1 MSRPTPLL
9 LSLALAAVVIPA
21 AAIRSQAG
29 QPSAPVAHSTH
40 AVPAPSSS
48 ATSAQRLPLTVQG
61 ASVVAVPPGATETSA
76 GMTLRNPGKTPVVLT
91 SARSSAA
98 GHVMLMTTRRDAQGR
113 VGMSGVKSLTV
124 PAGGQL
130 ILKPGGDHLMLM
142 DLMRPLK
149 PGERVPLVLV
159 ARDGRTLTVSAT
171 VRLP

>member
-9 LSLALAAVVIPA
+9 LSLALAAVLIPA

-29 QPSAPVAHSTH
+29 QT
-40 AVPAPSSS
+40 PAP
-48 ATSAQRLPLTVQG
+48 ATHTGHATPTPVSTSTARLALTVQG
-61 ASVVAVPPGATETSA
+61 ASVIAVPPGATETSA
-76 GMTLRNPGKTPVVLT
+76 GMTLRNPGRTPVVLT
-91 SARSSAA
+91 AARSNVA

-113 VGMSGVKSLTV
+113 VGMSAVKSLTV

-130 ILKPGGDHLMLM
+130 TLKPGGDHLMLM
-142 DLMRPLK
+142 DLKRALR
-149 PGERVPLVLV
+149 PGERLPLVLT

>member
-29 QPSAPVAHSTH
+29 Q
-40 AVPAPSSS
+40 APSSPAHS
-48 ATSAQRLPLTVQG
+48 GHTAAAPASSSTQRLPLGVQG
-61 ASVVAVPPGATETSA
+61 ASVIAVPPGATETSA

-91 SARSSAA
+91 AARSSAA

-130 ILKPGGDHLMLM
+130 VLKPGGDHLMLM
-142 DLMRPLK
+142 DLKRPLRL
-149 PGERVPLVLV
+149 GERVPLVLV
-159 ARDGRTLTVSAT
+159 ARDGRTLSVSAT

>member
-29 QPSAPVAHSTH
+29 QPPASPDHSAH
-40 AVPAPSSS
+40 AAPAS
-48 ATSAQRLPLTVQG
+48 TSAKRLLLTVQG
-61 ASVVAVPPGATETSA
+61 ASVIAVPPGATETSA

-91 SARSSAA
+91 DARSNVA

-113 VGMSGVKSLTV
+113 VGMSAVKSLTV

-130 ILKPGGDHLMLM
+130 VLKPGGDHLMLM
-142 DLMRPLK
+142 DLKRSLK
-149 PGERVPLVLV
+149 PGERLPLVLT
-159 ARDGRTLTVSAT
+159 ARDGRSLTVSAT

>member
-9 LSLALAAVVIPA
+9 LSLALAAVLIPA

-29 QPSAPVAHSTH
+29 QTPAPPAHSAH
-40 AVPAPSSS
+40 AAPA
-48 ATSAQRLPLTVQG
+48 ATLAQRLPLTVGG

-76 GMTLRNPGKTPVVLT
+76 GMTLRNSGKTPVVLT
-91 SARSSAA
+91 AARSNVA

-113 VGMSGVKSLTV
+113 VGMSAVGSLTV

-130 ILKPGGDHLMLM
+130 VLKPGGDHLMLM
-142 DLMRPLK
+142 DLKRPLK
-149 PGERVPLVLV
+149 PGERVPLLLV
-159 ARDGRTLTVSAT
+159 APDGRTLTVSAT

>member
-29 QPSAPVAHSTH
+29 QTATPATHSAH
-40 AVPAPSSS
+40 AAAPSPSS
-48 ATSAQRLPLTVQG
+48 TSAGRLPLTVQG
-61 ASVVAVPPGATETSA
+61 ASVIAVPPGATETSA

-91 SARSSAA
+91 AARTAAA

-113 VGMSGVKSLTV
+113 VGMSAVKSLTV

-130 ILKPGGDHLMLM
+130 VLKPGGDHLMLM
-142 DLMRPLK
+142 DLKRPLK
-149 PGERVPLVLV
+149 PGERVPLVLS
-159 ARDGRTLTVSAT
+159 ARDGRTLTVSAP